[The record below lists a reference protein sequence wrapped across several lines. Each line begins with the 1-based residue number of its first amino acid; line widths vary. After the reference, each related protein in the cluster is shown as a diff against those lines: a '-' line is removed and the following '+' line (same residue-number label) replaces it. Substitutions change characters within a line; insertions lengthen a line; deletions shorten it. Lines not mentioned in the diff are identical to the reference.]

1 MNGAEV
7 VLGID
12 VGGTFTDVISVD
24 PGSGVVAASKSP
36 TRPHAM
42 LEGIRDAVDGLAIPW
57 DAVSG
62 VVHGTTI
69 CTNALIEGTQARTGF
84 IGTHGFTDEFDI
96 QRMARRW
103 AATPQACVY
112 DFHQRKPDPV
122 IPRHLRRGVLE
133 RMAYPGVVVTELDE
147 HGLNESARELADQGV
162 EALAVCFLWSSANPA
177 HEQRAKELLESAF
190 PGLDVSIS
198 ADIAPVVREYERM
211 VTTAVNA
218 SLMPIMSRYL
228 TTIQRDL
235 HALGFSGKL
244 MLMQSHG
251 GITSPESLAG
261 RPALTLRSGPV
272 GGAVAAARLAR
283 SLDLRTV
290 LACDIGGTSCDTTLI
305 RDFAI
310 PLTDRSEV
318 DFQPVV
324 VPTADIRCIGAGGGS
339 IAWLD
344 AGGALR
350 VGPQSAGS
358 TPGPSCYGRG
368 GTAPTLT
375 DANLVLGRIGEQ
387 TLGDGS
393 IKLSLQAARDS
404 MRELGSQLGRDLE
417 ATADAIVT
425 VAVANMAESVRL
437 QTVDRGHDPRELTL
451 VAFGGAGPLH
461 ATLLAEACAVE
472 KVVIPREPGVFSALG
487 MVLADR
493 AISVQAGLLSVLS
506 DVDPAQLADRYVT
519 LEREARTLL
528 GASRGDAEVRITRS
542 AAMRYELQ
550 EWELRV
556 DVTGVSLDDGAR
568 QEFAHAFHAAHLAR
582 FGFAREDKQVE
593 LVTLYL
599 DAAIAGAPV
608 QHGATSGAGSAPPD
622 ALTGYRAV
630 QVSAERVAPE
640 CPVFER
646 AWLTAGTILDGPCIL
661 EEPSAT
667 SFLQPGWTVV
677 VDDAGN
683 LLAGR
688 EAAA

>member
-24 PGSGVVAASKSP
+24 PESGAVAASKSP
-36 TRPHAM
+36 TRPKAM
-42 LEGIRDAVDGLAIPW
+42 LEGIRGAVDELAISW

-69 CTNALIEGTQARTGF
+69 CTNALIERTQARTGF
-84 IGTHGFTDEFDI
+84 IGTRGFTDEFDI

-122 IPRHLRRGVLE
+122 IPRHLRRGVVE
-133 RMAYPGVVVTELDE
+133 RMAYPGVIVTELDE
-147 HGLNESARELADQGV
+147 QGLNECARELADQGV

-198 ADIAPVVREYERM
+198 ADVAPVVREYERM

-218 SLMPIMSRYL
+218 SLMPTMSRYL
-228 TTIQRDL
+228 ATIQRDL
-235 HALGFSGKL
+235 LALGFDGEL

-251 GITSPESLAG
+251 GITSPETLAA
-261 RPALTLRSGPV
+261 RPVLTLRSGPV
-272 GGAVAAARLAR
+272 GGAVAAAWLAR
-283 SLDLRTV
+283 SLDLRTA

-344 AGGALR
+344 SGGALR

-358 TPGPSCYGRG
+358 TPGPACYGRG

-387 TLGDGS
+387 TLGHGS
-393 IKLSLQAARDS
+393 INLSLQAARDS
-404 MRELGSQLGRDLE
+404 MRELGRQLGRDLE

-461 ATLLAEACAVE
+461 ATLLAEACAIE
-472 KVVIPREPGVFSALG
+472 KVAIPREPGVFSALG

-493 AISVQAGLLSVLS
+493 AISVQAGLLSLFS
-506 DVDPAQLADRYVT
+506 ELDPAQLADRYAA
-519 LEREARTLL
+519 LEREARALL
-528 GASRGDAEVRITRS
+528 GVSQSDDEVRITRS

-556 DVTGVSLDDGAR
+556 DVTGVSLGDGAR
-568 QEFAHAFHAAHLAR
+568 NEFAPAFHAAHLAR
-582 FGFAREDKQVE
+582 FGFAREDKPVE

-599 DAAIAGAPV
+599 DAAIAGPPV
-608 QHGATSGAGSAPPD
+608 AYGVTGRARSTPQD
-622 ALTGYRAV
+622 ALTGNRPV
-630 QVSAERVAPE
+630 QISAECAAPE
-640 CPVFER
+640 CRVFDR
-646 AWLTAGTILDGPCIL
+646 ARLAGGATMLGPCII
-661 EEPSAT
+661 EELGAT
-667 SFLQPGWTVV
+667 AFIQPGWTVV

-688 EAAA
+688 EAGG